1 MKRCIL
7 LAAACLVFA
16 AGGSGSQLPVE
27 VKVKK
32 TLRWA
37 VIEVKAVAD
46 DVTIEDI
53 IINRGKCQ
61 LSAGTYEKKTLQRSQ
76 LAILK
81 PRGITTLKLPE
92 NRQGLQLRGV
102 LEKRL
107 YRRPSIGKRVF
118 SSAPCSF
125 GLHLTRKSA

>member
-16 AGGSGSQLPVE
+16 ACGSGSQLPVE

-46 DVTIEDI
+46 EVTIEDI
-53 IINRGKCQ
+53 IINRGQCQ
-61 LSAGTYEKKTLQRSQ
+61 LSAGTYESKTLQRSQ
-76 LAILK
+76 VDAIK
-81 PRGITTLKLPE
+81 AFGCATINQVQVVTTA
-92 NRQGLQLRGV
+92 GS
-102 LEKRL
+102 
-107 YRRPSIGKRVF
+107 YDF
-118 SSAPCSF
+118 SF
-125 GLHLTRKSA
+125 